1 MAHAAAEVTVG
12 GGYSTLACCEDA
24 HVTAKAGAAGRS
36 RNGSTGINK
45 GINVTAV
52 HSFLVNLLGCRD
64 DNHTHMVA
72 YLVAFEN
79 FGSLFKIFQTSV
91 GAGAYN
97 NLVDF
102 DCMTFLSR
110 MCVFRQMR
118 VSNNGNKLVELNIEY
133 AGIFS
138 VFVGSNCFP
147 FTGYAAFL

>member
-1 MAHAAAEVTVG
+1 MAHAAAEVTVSG
-12 GGYSTLACCEDA
+12 GNSALACCEDA
-24 HVTAKAGAAGRS
+24 HVTAKAGTAGRS

-45 GINVTAV
+45 GIDVTAM
-52 HSFLVNLLGCRD
+52 HSFLINLLGCRD

-72 YLVAFEN
+72 NLVTFEN
-79 FGSLFKIFQTSV
+79 FGSLLQILQTAV

-110 MCVFRQMR
+110 MSVFRQMR
-118 VSNNGNKLVELNIEY
+118 ISNYRNKLVELNIEY

-138 VFVGSNCFP
+138 IFVGSNCFP
-147 FTGYAAFL
+147 FTGYSAFL